1 MCGDFNRII
10 IQLSQHP
17 VVNKSFS
24 DLTCTECEQAY
35 VLINELISLS
45 VEEDYTLLDYIQMA
59 RLKYYLGELSCK
71 IYSVKEDAALHYG
84 SALHLLEKGGL
95 DLSLKKWIELV
106 SLRMENKSSLHFNSA
121 FPDVCLPHFFLH
133 ILD

>member
-1 MCGDFNRII
+1 M
-10 IQLSQHP
+10 L
-17 VVNKSFS
+17 
-24 DLTCTECEQAY
+24 
-35 VLINELISLS
+35 LINELISLS

-106 SLRMENKSSLHFNSA
+106 SLRMEE
-121 FPDVCLPHFFLH
+121 
-133 ILD
+133 

>member
-24 DLTCTECEQAY
+24 DLTCTEGEQAY
-35 VLINELISLS
+35 VLINEFISLS
-45 VEEDYTLLDYIQMA
+45 VEEDYTLF
-59 RLKYYLGELSCK
+59 
-71 IYSVKEDAALHYG
+71 DAALHYG

-106 SLRMENKSSLHFNSA
+106 SLRMEE
-121 FPDVCLPHFFLH
+121 
-133 ILD
+133 

>member
-1 MCGDFNRII
+1 M
-10 IQLSQHP
+10 
-17 VVNKSFS
+17 S
-24 DLTCTECEQAY
+24 DRSRALLHIYFVIYTIGRGA
-35 VLINELISLS
+35 IS

-106 SLRMENKSSLHFNSA
+106 SLRMEE
-121 FPDVCLPHFFLH
+121 
-133 ILD
+133 

>member
-24 DLTCTECEQAY
+24 DLTCTECELAY
-35 VLINELISLS
+35 ALIRELIDLS
-45 VEEDYTLLDYIQMA
+45 IEGDYTLLDYIQMA
-59 RLKYYLGELSCK
+59 RLEYYLGELSCK
-71 IYSVKEDAALHYG
+71 ISCSREETALHYG

-106 SLRMENKSSLHFNSA
+106 SLRMEE
-121 FPDVCLPHFFLH
+121 
-133 ILD
+133 

>member
-84 SALHLLEKGGL
+84 SALHLLEKGKVF
-95 DLSLKKWIELV
+95 DASLAFDGQFNVTFVFPEKKG
-106 SLRMENKSSLHFNSA
+106 K
-121 FPDVCLPHFFLH
+121 PKK
-133 ILD
+133 